1 MEFQQYLIESER
13 TLKSLGKE
21 LDLLHCATG
30 LVTESAEL
38 VDAIKKHVFYGKPLD
53 VVNIKEEI
61 GDILWYIAIP
71 VRIFDLK
78 INTSLSNA
86 LYFKNKTI
94 NKIKSKEGLI
104 DYFLKFNNYVNH
116 ASLEVVR
123 ISSDENAKMYNFD
136 FDDVFEEINLICEI
150 YHLDLA
156 EIMDIN
162 INKLKTRFP
171 LNFTNE
177 NALNRGLEKER
188 AILEG
193 EVV

>member
-1 MEFQQYLIESER
+1 MEFQQYLIESSR

-38 VDAIKKHVFYGKPLD
+38 VDAVKKNVFYGKPLD

-71 VRIFDLK
+71 VRIFSLDLDIK
-78 INTSLSNA
+78 VENTST
-86 LYFKNKTI
+86 YIEHTKKQI
-94 NKIKSKEGLI
+94 ISKEGLI
-104 DYFLKFNNYVNH
+104 KYFLSFNVIVNRL
-116 ASLEVVR
+116 ANT
-123 ISSDENAKMYNFD
+123 IQ
-136 FDDVFEEINLICEI
+136 DDYDIYYFKYLFEEINLICEI
-150 YHLDLA
+150 YNLNLS

-162 INKLKTRFP
+162 INKLKARFP
-171 LNFTNE
+171 NNFTQE
-177 NALNRGLEKER
+177 HALNRDLEKER

>member
-1 MEFQQYLIESER
+1 MEFKQYLIESER

-53 VVNIKEEI
+53 VVNIKEEL
-61 GDILWYIAIP
+61 GDLLWYIAIP
-71 VRIFDLK
+71 VRIFDLDLDF
-78 INTSLSNA
+78 NRQNGN
-86 LYFKNKTI
+86 YYKNKVK
-94 NKIKSKEGLI
+94 NQIKTPEGLI
-104 DYFLKFNNYVNH
+104 KFFLAFNSMFK
-116 ASLEVVR
+116 ALCSAILIR
-123 ISSDENAKMYNFD
+123 PLPCD
-136 FDDVFEEINLICEI
+136 FDNIFEEINLICEI
-150 YHLDLA
+150 YNLNLS

-171 LNFTNE
+171 NNFTQE
-177 NALNRGLEKER
+177 QALNRDLEKER

-193 EVV
+193 DVLQNEKM

>member
-1 MEFQQYLIESER
+1 MEFKQYLIESSR

-53 VVNIKEEI
+53 VVNIKEEL
-61 GDILWYIAIP
+61 GDLLWYIAIP
-71 VRIFDLK
+71 VRIFDLYLDLTQK
-78 INTSLSNA
+78 NSNI
-86 LYFKNKTI
+86 YIRK
-94 NKIKSKEGLI
+94 KSNLVKQKEGLI
-104 DYFLKFNNYVNH
+104 SYFLQFNEY
-116 ASLEVVR
+116 
-123 ISSDENAKMYNFD
+123 IAKLQGVIINFSNNPTRTLH
-136 FDDVFEEINLICEI
+136 FSYFEDVIQEINLICEI
-150 YHLDLA
+150 YNLDLS

-162 INKLKTRFP
+162 INKLKARFP

-177 NALNRGLEKER
+177 HALNRDLEKER

-193 EVV
+193 EVK

>member
-38 VDAIKKHVFYGKPLD
+38 VDAIKKHVFYGKSLD
-53 VVNIKEEI
+53 VVNIKEEL

-71 VRIFDLK
+71 VRMFDLDLDFNRQNGNYYK
-78 INTSLSNA
+78 
-86 LYFKNKTI
+86 
-94 NKIKSKEGLI
+94 NKIKNQIKTPEGLI
-104 DYFLKFNNYVNH
+104 KFFLTFNSMFK
-116 ASLEVVR
+116 ALCSAILIR
-123 ISSDENAKMYNFD
+123 PLPSD
-136 FDDVFEEINLICEI
+136 FDNIFEEINLICEI
-150 YHLDLA
+150 YNLNLS

-162 INKLKTRFP
+162 INKLKARFP
-171 LNFTNE
+171 NNFTQE
-177 NALNRGLEKER
+177 HALNRDLEKER

-193 EVV
+193 EVLENEKM

>member
-1 MEFQQYLIESER
+1 MEFKQYLIESER

-61 GDILWYIAIP
+61 GDLLWYIAIP
-71 VRIFDLK
+71 VRMFEEDFN
-78 INTSLSNA
+78 INSQNDDF
-86 LYFKNKTI
+86 YKKKRKNQIQT
-94 NKIKSKEGLI
+94 KEGLI
-104 DYFLKFNNYVNH
+104 KFFLYFDNMVNTFSKAIIVRPLPYDYEY
-116 ASLEVVR
+116 
-123 ISSDENAKMYNFD
+123 I
-136 FDDVFEEINLICEI
+136 FEEINLICEI
-150 YHLDLA
+150 YSLDLG

-162 INKLKTRFP
+162 INKLKARFP

-177 NALNRGLEKER
+177 NALNRDLDKER

-193 EVV
+193 EAK

>member
-38 VDAIKKHVFYGKPLD
+38 VDCIKKHVFYGKPLD
-53 VVNIKEEI
+53 VVNIKEEL
-61 GDILWYIAIP
+61 GDLLWYIAIP
-71 VRIFDLK
+71 VRIFSLDLNIK
-78 INTSLSNA
+78 VENTST
-86 LYFKNKTI
+86 YIKNVKKQI
-94 NKIKSKEGLI
+94 VSKEGLI
-104 DYFLKFNNYVNH
+104 RYFLSFNTIVNKL
-116 ASLEVVR
+116 ASTIDNDYDIYYFKSL
-123 ISSDENAKMYNFD
+123 
-136 FDDVFEEINLICEI
+136 FEEINFLCEI
-150 YHLDLA
+150 YSLNLS

-162 INKLKTRFP
+162 INKLKARFP
-171 LNFTNE
+171 NNFTNE
-177 NALNRGLEKER
+177 HALNRDLEKER

>member
-1 MEFQQYLIESER
+1 MEFQQYLIESSR

-53 VVNIKEEI
+53 VVNIKEEL
-61 GDILWYIAIP
+61 GDLLWYVAIP
-71 VRIFDLK
+71 VRIFTDLDLD
-78 INTSLSNA
+78 INRQNDEF
-86 LYFKNKTI
+86 YKK
-94 NKIKSKEGLI
+94 KIKNNILTKDGLI
-104 DYFLKFNNYVNH
+104 RYFLSFNAMVFNLSKHIVIRP
-116 ASLEVVR
+116 LEP
-123 ISSDENAKMYNFD
+123 DFYNVIED
-136 FDDVFEEINLICEI
+136 INLICEI
-150 YHLDLA
+150 YSLDLG

-162 INKLKTRFP
+162 INKLKARFP

-177 NALNRGLEKER
+177 NALNRDLEKER

-193 EVV
+193 VVG